1 MKRGAPLTSCI
12 TFRFGINGI
21 VVHFTGLSFTI
32 ASPHT
37 KKRKVINKRN

>member
-21 VVHFTGLSFTI
+21 LVHFTGLSFTI
-32 ASPHT
+32 ASPQT
-37 KKRKVINKRN
+37 K

>member
-1 MKRGAPLTSCI
+1 MKGGATLISCI

-21 VVHFTGLSFTI
+21 VVHFIGLSFTI

-37 KKRKVINKRN
+37 K